1 MAVGDIDTVGSII
14 SLDSVI
20 NAIVEFFVRPAFVVT
35 TPNCYGRMIAQTH
48 NLVLHI
54 RHEAFLVIRTC
65 KTRIWTGE
73 PKIVP
78 HHDTIFV
85 TCIIELFIRYTSCP
99 KAYHIKMHILM
110 QAYSGVIIFA
120 MTAQHIFRHTPVAA
134 FAVYLLAIAIDHHR
148 GVLLL
153 IIIGT
158 DAEAGIFC
166 IDDHSVSNNFHTA
179 VIKGLFAIAIWPP
192 QARGFDG
199 EIVE

>member
-1 MAVGDIDTVGSII
+1 MAIGDINTVGSII

-20 NAIVEFFVRPAFVVT
+20 NAIVQFLVRPAFVVT
-35 TPNCYGRMIAQTH
+35 TPYCYGWMIAQTYY
-48 NLVLHI
+48 LVLNI
-54 RHEAFLVIRTC
+54 GHEAFLVIWAGKTC
-65 KTRIWTGE
+65 IRTGE

-134 FAVYLLAIAIDHHR
+134 FAVYLLAIAIDHH
-148 GVLLL
+148 
-153 IIIGT
+153 
-158 DAEAGIFC
+158 
-166 IDDHSVSNNFHTA
+166 
-179 VIKGLFAIAIWPP
+179 
-192 QARGFDG
+192 
-199 EIVE
+199 